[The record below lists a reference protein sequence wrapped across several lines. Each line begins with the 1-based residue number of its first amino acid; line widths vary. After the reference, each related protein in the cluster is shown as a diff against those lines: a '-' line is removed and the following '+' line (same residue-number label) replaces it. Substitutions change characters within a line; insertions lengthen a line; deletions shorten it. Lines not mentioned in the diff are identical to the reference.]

1 MFPATQTPKK
11 MEKQK
16 SMSVYNSSL
25 DSFSDVFNFSFRNK
39 VILWEL
45 YSYIPCLF
53 LNKLLISLLMQ
64 LV

>member
-11 MEKQK
+11 IEKQK

-39 VILWEL
+39 VIL
-45 YSYIPCLF
+45 
-53 LNKLLISLLMQ
+53 
-64 LV
+64 